1 MRPFLIAFLV
11 CFSLPSF
18 ADEGAAPVLGALT
31 AEDIQDARQRLLE
44 LGGPDAALLD
54 ASCCKMCSKGK
65 ACGDSCIS
73 RDKQCRKGVG
83 CACDG

>member
-11 CFSLPSF
+11 SFSLPSF
-18 ADEGAAPVLGALT
+18 ANDGAAPVLGALT
-31 AEDIQDARQRLLE
+31 AEDIQDARQRLLD
-44 LGGPDAALLD
+44 LRGPDAALLD
-54 ASCCKMCSKGK
+54 AACCKMCSKGK

-83 CACDG
+83 CTCDG